1 MLNNLVEEDFCYLGI
16 SRLTNCD
23 KQCKMR
29 IGKASV
35 VFGRLA
41 NIWKS
46 KSISL
51 PVKIKFHESLVIS
64 TLLYGAELWPLM
76 PASQ

>member
-1 MLNNLVEEDFCYLGI
+1 
-16 SRLTNCD
+16 
-23 KQCKMR
+23 MR